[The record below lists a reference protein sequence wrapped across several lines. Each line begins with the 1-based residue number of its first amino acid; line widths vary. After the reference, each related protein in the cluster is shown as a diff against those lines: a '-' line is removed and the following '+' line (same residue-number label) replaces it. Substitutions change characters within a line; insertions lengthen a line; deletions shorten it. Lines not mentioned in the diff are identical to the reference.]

1 MSDPIQPA
9 HTPGLGSDI
18 RNFFL
23 HEPGIPTLVD
33 FDERPL
39 REEYTSRIAQRV
51 GIDVSQYSVVNIH
64 RIGIEAPVRFVFGE
78 IGRWRGNAPY
88 WPNHVATLDMQNGD
102 PEHVRVVL
110 LGRSIGG
117 WLSSL
122 TGGRVGTL
130 FEMHARTVRSDPS
143 ASDADNARYLLWDC
157 RGGYPMGIFSVYARS
172 PIASLGEAEPTQLFF
187 AVGFNPHGR
196 KFLAGIHPVRR
207 TWEAVH
213 NRVTSN
219 VLNRFKQLCERDF
232 AAAREGV
239 DLSSGGEPDDPFTA
253 ASR

>member
-1 MSDPIQPA
+1 VNDPIQPS
-9 HTPGLGSDI
+9 HTSGLGSDI

-23 HEPGIPTLVD
+23 NEPGIPTLVE
-33 FDERPL
+33 FDDRLL

-64 RIGIEAPVRFVFGE
+64 RIGIQAPVRFVFAE

-88 WPNHVATLDMQNGD
+88 WPNHVATLDMQDGE
-102 PEHVRVVL
+102 PGHVRVVL
-110 LGRSIGG
+110 LGRSVGR
-117 WLSSL
+117 WVASL
-122 TGGRVGTL
+122 TGGRLGTL
-130 FEMHARTVRSDPS
+130 FEMHARTVRADPS
-143 ASDADNARYLLWDC
+143 DSDADNARYLLWDC

-172 PIASLGEAEPTQLFF
+172 PIAALGEVETTQLFF

-219 VLNRFKQLCERDF
+219 VLNRFKDLCERDF
-232 AAAREGV
+232 SVACEG
-239 DLSSGGEPDDPFTA
+239 GGA
-253 ASR
+253 